1 MVKNASATENG
12 GRAADT
18 PPLLSV
24 REVTRV
30 FGGLAALSDVSFSV
44 ATGEIVSLIGPNG
57 AGKTTFFNCVTGVA
71 APTRGTVFFRGE
83 EITALP
89 PHEITR
95 RGIARTFQNI
105 RLFGP
110 LSVMENV
117 MIGRYIQSALPTIG
131 TTLGALFRSRG
142 FLQKERQLKARAA
155 ELLDFVGLADRA
167 DVAARCL
174 AYGEQRRLE
183 IARALGADPVLL
195 LLDEPAAGMNP
206 TETQSLMA
214 LVGRI
219 RAQGITPFLIEHN
232 MKMVM
237 GISDRVVV
245 FDHGV
250 KIAEGSPETVRNDP
264 QVIEAYLGSG
274 ATAAVAPASAA
285 PAPAARASA

>member
-1 MVKNASATENG
+1 MKNVGAVENG
-12 GRAADT
+12 GRPGAAG
-18 PPLLSV
+18 PLLSIQ
-24 REVTRV
+24 EVTRV
-30 FGGLAALSDVSFSV
+30 FGGLAALSAVSFSV
-44 ATGEIVSLIGPNG
+44 DAGKIVSLIGPNG

-71 APTRGTVFFRGE
+71 APTDGAIFFRGE
-83 EITALP
+83 EITAMA

-110 LSVMENV
+110 LSVLENV

-131 TTLGALFRSRG
+131 TTFGALFRRRG
-142 FLQKERQLKARAA
+142 FLDKEKQLQARSA

-167 DVAARCL
+167 DVAASHL

-183 IARALGADPVLL
+183 IARALGSDPELL

-206 TETQSLMA
+206 TETEALMV

-237 GISDRVVV
+237 GISDRIVVL
-245 FDHGV
+245 DHGL
-250 KIAEGSPETVRNDP
+250 KIAEGSPDAVRNDP
-264 QVIEAYLGSG
+264 QVIEAYFGSG
-274 ATAAVAPASAA
+274 ATVSAVQASA
-285 PAPAARASA
+285 

>member
-1 MVKNASATENG
+1 MKNVGAVEKRGQTN
-12 GRAADT
+12 DK
-18 PPLLSV
+18 PPLLSI

-30 FGGLAALSDVSFSV
+30 FGGLAALSAVSFSV
-44 ATGEIVSLIGPNG
+44 NAGEIVSLIGPNG
-57 AGKTTFFNCVTGVA
+57 AGKTTFFNCVTGIV
-71 APTRGTVFFRGE
+71 APTSGTIFFRGE
-83 EITALP
+83 EMTALA

-110 LSVMENV
+110 LSVLENV
-117 MIGRYIQSALPTIG
+117 VVGGYIRSALPTVD
-131 TTLGALFRSRG
+131 TTIGALFRSRA
-142 FLQKERQLKARAA
+142 FLQKERELKAKATQ
-155 ELLDFVGLADRA
+155 LLDFVGLADRLE
-167 DVAARCL
+167 VAARHL

-183 IARALGADPVLL
+183 IARALSTDPTLL

-206 TETQSLMA
+206 TETQSLMT

-219 RAQGITPFLIEHN
+219 RAQGITPLLIEHN

-237 GISDRVVV
+237 GISDRVIV

-250 KIAEGSPETVRNDP
+250 KIAEGSPDAVRNDS

-274 ATAAVAPASAA
+274 ASDL
-285 PAPAARASA
+285 AARTSA